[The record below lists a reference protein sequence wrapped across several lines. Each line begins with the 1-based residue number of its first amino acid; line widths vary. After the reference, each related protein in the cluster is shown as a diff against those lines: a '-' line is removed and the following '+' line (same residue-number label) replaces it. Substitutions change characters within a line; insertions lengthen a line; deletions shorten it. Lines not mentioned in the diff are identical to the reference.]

1 MDETTLAI
9 GRLQAQQK
17 AIADRQ
23 DRSEASTN
31 ARFLTIDSK
40 LNTADVK
47 LDSLLEAQRVAAAI
61 RADSET
67 RQDRRAKKIA
77 GWSSVCSGI
86 IVVVIGE
93 FVRWVF
99 FHQTGISP

>member
-40 LNTADVK
+40 LNTADIK
-47 LDSLLEAQRVAAAI
+47 LDSLLEAQRVAAAV
-61 RADSET
+61 RAESET
-67 RQDRRAKKIA
+67 RQDRRAKQIA
-77 GWSSVCSGI
+77 AWSSVASGI
-86 IVVVIGE
+86 VVAVVAE
-93 FVRWVF
+93 FARWAL
-99 FHQTGISP
+99 FHKTGITP